1 MISGP
6 GYHNNR
12 GGLSRMR
19 RFLAGVPELRHEE
32 VSTPED
38 VEQALRRFR
47 ENSVRL
53 VVVNGGDGTLSMVV
67 TEVMARRARG
77 DEPPLLAV
85 LEGGRTNMSAGDFGC
100 RGRPTRA
107 LDRILRWVERGG
119 NDDDVV
125 ERAVIRLTT
134 SSGSPSRCGF
144 FVGAGIIYHGS
155 KGCWTFR
162 ETSVLPGS
170 ETGLGTALGV
180 AGILGKLLVGKA
192 PYPPVTVGITA
203 DGVDLG
209 ERRWVA
215 ILATTLERM
224 ALGIRPF
231 WGPGDGPMRITGIPD
246 PPRGVFLSAPWSL
259 RGRPCRWTSPERGYS
274 SVRARTAVLAH
285 VDGVTLD
292 GELIQPED
300 GQPIRLDA
308 TESLRFLRT

>member
-19 RFLAGVPELRHEE
+19 RFLAGIPELRHEE
-32 VSTPED
+32 VATPVD
-38 VEQALRRFR
+38 VARALSKFR
-47 ENSVRL
+47 EANVRL

-67 TEVMARRARG
+67 TEVMLRRAVG
-77 DEPPLLAV
+77 DAAPLLAV

-107 LDRILRWVERGG
+107 LRRILRWAERAGG
-119 NDDDVV
+119 DGDIV

-134 SSGSPSRCGF
+134 SPESPSRYGF
-144 FVGAGIIYHGS
+144 FVGGGIIYHGS

-162 ETSVLPGS
+162 ETSVLPAS

-180 AGILGKLLVGKA
+180 AAILGKLLVGKT

-209 ERRWVA
+209 ARSWVA
-215 ILATTLERM
+215 LFVTTLERM

-231 WGPGDGPMRITGIPD
+231 WGEGDGPLRITGVPD

-259 RGRPCRWTSPERGYS
+259 RGKPCRWTSPERGYTS
-274 SVRARTAVLAH
+274 LRARTAVLTH
-285 VDGVTLD
+285 IDGVTLD

-300 GQPIRLDA
+300 GQPMSLDA
-308 TESLRFLRT
+308 TESLRFVRT